1 LVFRS
6 LLKESQPRKIRTG
19 LQVLIRYESY
29 LLLDIF
35 TVVRFP
41 SSVIKIRT
49 MKNLYFRGFMLFA
62 CLIFFHHPYVH
73 AQCLCTGGIPATAID
88 QSITI
93 SPTTT
98 STLNFSFQQFNPAL
112 GNLSCVTLHDTITG
126 TSVTGA
132 GNTGP
137 DSTAFLFQLT
147 LTNKIS
153 GPGITL
159 THVYNSVHGYDTL
172 APFGV
177 PGDTITYPPENII
190 TFPTGIG
197 MAGGN
202 AAYLGLGTVNFAYSI
217 NGGMITLDGGS
228 NYNSS
233 VTTVI
238 GGTLN
243 LTYYWCPTVPLG
255 AVISNFSAY
264 KKNGTIS
271 LQWLGTNDQKGIV
284 YEIEY
289 SKDNESWQSAG
300 TVPAGSAPTGTVA
313 QYQYQY
319 NPSQTDVGDLYFRI
333 KRTDPE
339 GNVVYSIVKVVNLQ
353 QEDQRPGIQVYPNP
367 VTTKILVQFDEQQTG
382 NFSLELINTTGQIIE
397 RKQVQLAGNSIANL
411 DLSTKPASG
420 IYFLRAVNRANNRQ
434 FLTKVIVN

>member
-1 LVFRS
+1 
-6 LLKESQPRKIRTG
+6 
-19 LQVLIRYESY
+19 
-29 LLLDIF
+29 
-35 TVVRFP
+35 
-41 SSVIKIRT
+41 
-49 MKNLYFRGFMLFA
+49 MKNLYLRGLLVSA
-62 CLIFFHHPYVH
+62 CVVIFLHPTLH
-73 AQCLCTGGIPATAID
+73 AQCTCTGGIPATAID

-98 STLNFSFQQFNPAL
+98 STLNFSFQQFNPAI

-126 TSVTGA
+126 NSVTGA

-153 GPGITL
+153 GPGITM

-172 APFGV
+172 SPYST
-177 PGDTITYPPENII
+177 PGDTITYGPENII

-197 MAGGN
+197 TTGGN

-238 GGTLN
+238 GGTLK
-243 LTYYWCPTVPLG
+243 LTYYWCPTVALG
-255 AVISNFSAY
+255 AEISNFSAY
-264 KKNGTIS
+264 KKNGSIS
-271 LQWLGTNDQKGIV
+271 LQWLGTTDQKDII
-284 YEIEY
+284 YEINY
-289 SKDNESWQSAG
+289 SNDNEHWQAAG
-300 TVPAGSAPTGTVA
+300 TVPAGSAPAGTVA

-319 NPSQTDVGDLYFRI
+319 NPTKYDVGDIYFRI
-333 KRTDPE
+333 KRTDAE
-339 GNVVYSIVKVVNLQ
+339 GNVIYSVIKAVNLQ
-353 QEDQRPGIQVYPNP
+353 QEDQRPGIEIYPNP
-367 VTTKILVQFDEQQTG
+367 VNQKILIQFDEQQTG
-382 NFSLELINTTGQIIE
+382 NYVLELVGTTGQVIA
-397 RKQVQLAGNSIANL
+397 RKQVQLSGASITNM
-411 DLSTKPASG
+411 DLSNKPASG
-420 IYFLRAVNRANNRQ
+420 IYFLRAVNMANNRQ

>member
-1 LVFRS
+1 
-6 LLKESQPRKIRTG
+6 
-19 LQVLIRYESY
+19 
-29 LLLDIF
+29 
-35 TVVRFP
+35 
-41 SSVIKIRT
+41 
-49 MKNLYFRGFMLFA
+49 MKNLYFRGFLLLA
-62 CLIFFHHPYVH
+62 CCQLLSHTTIQ

-93 SPTTT
+93 SPTTA
-98 STLNFSFQQFNPAL
+98 STLNFAFQQFNPAI
-112 GNLSCVTLHDTITG
+112 GTLSCVSLHDTITG
-126 TSVTGA
+126 SSVTGA

-159 THVYNSVHGYDTL
+159 THVYNALHGYDTL
-172 APFGV
+172 APFGL
-177 PGDTITYPPENII
+177 PGDTITYGPENII
-190 TFPTGIG
+190 TLPNGFAST
-197 MAGGN
+197 GGN
-202 AAYLGLGTVNFAYSI
+202 AAYLGMGTVNFIYSI

-238 GGTLN
+238 GGTLK
-243 LTYYWCPTVPLG
+243 LTYYWCPTIPLG
-255 AVISNFSAY
+255 TAISNFAIF
-264 KKNGTIS
+264 KRNGTVS
-271 LQWLGTNDQKGIV
+271 LQWLGTNDQKDII

-289 SKDNESWQSAG
+289 SREGEKWQTAG
-300 TVPAGSAPTGTVA
+300 TIPAGSAPTGTVA

-319 NPSQTDVGDLYFRI
+319 NPSKTDVGEIYFRI

-339 GNVVYSIVKVVNLQ
+339 GNFVYSIVKMVNLQ

-367 VTTKILVQFDEQQTG
+367 VSRNILIQFDEPQNG
-382 NFSLELINTTGQIIE
+382 NIDLELVSSMGQVIA
-397 RKQVQLAGNSIANL
+397 RKQVKLSGTSVVGM
-411 DLSTKPASG
+411 DLSVKPASG
-420 IYFLRAVNRANNRQ
+420 IYFLRAVDQSNKHQ

>member
-1 LVFRS
+1 
-6 LLKESQPRKIRTG
+6 
-19 LQVLIRYESY
+19 
-29 LLLDIF
+29 
-35 TVVRFP
+35 
-41 SSVIKIRT
+41 
-49 MKNLYFRGFMLFA
+49 MKNLYLRGIVIYVYI
-62 CLIFFHHPYVH
+62 CFFNHSASY
-73 AQCLCTGGIPATAID
+73 AQCLCTGGIPATAVD
-88 QSITI
+88 QTISI
-93 SPTTT
+93 SPTTA
-98 STLNFSFQQFNPAL
+98 STLNFNFQQFNPAL
-112 GNLSCVTLHDTITG
+112 GNLSCVSLHDTISG
-126 TSVTGA
+126 NSVTGA
-132 GNTGP
+132 LNTGP
-137 DSTAFLFQLT
+137 IRTAFLFQLT
-147 LTNKIS
+147 LVNKVT
-153 GPGITL
+153 GPGISISNIYSA
-159 THVYNSVHGYDTL
+159 THGIDTL
-172 APFGV
+172 EAFGVV
-177 PGDTITYPPENII
+177 PGDTITYGPENII
-190 TFPTGIG
+190 TLPNGFAST
-197 MAGGN
+197 GGN
-202 AAYLGLGTVNFAYSI
+202 AAYLGVGTVNFIYSI

-238 GGTLN
+238 GGTLH

>member
-1 LVFRS
+1 
-6 LLKESQPRKIRTG
+6 
-19 LQVLIRYESY
+19 
-29 LLLDIF
+29 
-35 TVVRFP
+35 
-41 SSVIKIRT
+41 
-49 MKNLYFRGFMLFA
+49 MKNLYLRGLLVSACVAIFLHPSLFA
-62 CLIFFHHPYVH
+62 
-73 AQCLCTGGIPATAID
+73 QCTCTGGIPATAID
-88 QSITI
+88 QSISI

-98 STLNFSFQQFNPAL
+98 STLNFSFQQFNPAI

-153 GPGITL
+153 GPGITM

-172 APFGV
+172 SPFGT
-177 PGDTITYPPENII
+177 PGDTITYGPENII

-197 MAGGN
+197 TTGGN

-238 GGTLN
+238 GGTLK
-243 LTYYWCPTVPLG
+243 LTYYWCPTVALG
-255 AVISNFSAY
+255 AEISNFSVF
-264 KKNGTIS
+264 KKNGNIS
-271 LQWLGTNDQKGIV
+271 LQWLGTTDQQDII
-284 YEIEY
+284 YEIDY
-289 SKDNESWQSAG
+289 SNDNEHWLVAG
-300 TVPAGSAPTGTVA
+300 TVPAGSAPAGTVA

-319 NPSQTDVGDLYFRI
+319 SPTKADAGDIYFRI
-333 KRTDPE
+333 KRTDAA
-339 GNVVYSIVKVVNLQ
+339 GNVIYSVIKVVNLQ
-353 QEDQRPGIQVYPNP
+353 LEDQRPGIQIYPNP
-367 VTTKILVQFDEQQTG
+367 VNQKIIIQFDEQQTG
-382 NFSLELINTTGQIIE
+382 NYVLELIGTTGQVIAK
-397 RKQVQLAGNSIANL
+397 KQVQLSGTTITNM
-411 DLSTKPASG
+411 DLTNKPSSG
-420 IYFLRAVNRANNRQ
+420 IYFLRAVNVANNSQ